1 MHSNAPFCGCNE
13 VNIVKYEYND
23 NSSINVRT
31 YLIVRI
37 TLAQKYKI
45 ILSSLNLQ
53 CSMTLN
59 I

>member
-23 NSSINVRT
+23 NSSINVCT

-37 TLAQKYKI
+37 TLAQ
-45 ILSSLNLQ
+45 